1 MDKMTNDEMF
11 EHNLELQTVFMQY
24 ILNHPG
30 ILERLPDDFR
40 LVILPDD
47 DPEMGQHNLEL
58 LSQQG
63 DSDKPLII
71 ARMHTR
77 RPVDLKI
84 RPPQVFVPVAV
95 AAGVSVTR

>member
-1 MDKMTNDEMF
+1 MTSDEMF
-11 EHNLELQTVFMQY
+11 ERNLELQTAFMQY
-24 ILNHPG
+24 LFDHPDT
-30 ILERLPDDFR
+30 LDRLPDDFR

-47 DPEMGQHNLEL
+47 NSELGQRNLEL

-71 ARMHTR
+71 ARMRTR

-84 RPPQVFVPVAV
+84 RPPQVFVSVAV